1 MQFVELR
8 DDIPWSQK
16 VRSDG
21 DRAVTA
27 RWRRD
32 FPVKQR
38 NSCNLPCRP
47 INCVAR
53 LGYESKYYFT
63 VDRYMKK
70 QNMSSTDTHCLHFI
84 IYLCVINLG

>member
-53 LGYESKYYFT
+53 L
-63 VDRYMKK
+63 
-70 QNMSSTDTHCLHFI
+70 
-84 IYLCVINLG
+84 